1 MRWILL
7 ACILAASTSSL
18 AASSG
23 SDREKKLDEQYRQC
37 VQACRKPVLQPE
49 TSEQAWTKNIQEESR
64 YDNCVHNC
72 DRMQL
77 RGFKK

>member
-1 MRWILL
+1 MRWVLFALILS
-7 ACILAASTSSL
+7 ASTSSL
-18 AASSG
+18 AASSEN
-23 SDREKKLDEQYRQC
+23 DREKKLDEQYRRC
-37 VQACRKPVLQPE
+37 VQACRKPIVHPE
-49 TSEQAWTKNIQEESR
+49 TTEQAWTKNIQEESR